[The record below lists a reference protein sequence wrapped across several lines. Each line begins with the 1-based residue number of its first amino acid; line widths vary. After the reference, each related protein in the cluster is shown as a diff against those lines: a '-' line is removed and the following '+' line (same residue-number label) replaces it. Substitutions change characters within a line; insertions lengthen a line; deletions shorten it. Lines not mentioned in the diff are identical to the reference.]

1 MFYLETKDG
10 DRFFTSADSDDKIE
24 FEKIIDAKL
33 GKDAANMFNILVE
46 DAAFAYES
54 LLEDAGSRLQDS
66 LRDLD
71 HAIDEKDLDL
81 DKLQNILSDLQ
92 SICNTINH
100 GC

>member
-24 FEKIIDAKL
+24 FEKIIEAKL
-33 GKDAANMFNILVE
+33 GEDAANMFNLLVE
-46 DAAFAYES
+46 DATVPYE
-54 LLEDAGSRLQDS
+54 LLLDDAGSRLQDS

-71 HAIDEKDLDL
+71 YIIDEKDL
-81 DKLQNILSDLQ
+81 DKLQNILSELQ
-92 SICNTINH
+92 SICDKINL